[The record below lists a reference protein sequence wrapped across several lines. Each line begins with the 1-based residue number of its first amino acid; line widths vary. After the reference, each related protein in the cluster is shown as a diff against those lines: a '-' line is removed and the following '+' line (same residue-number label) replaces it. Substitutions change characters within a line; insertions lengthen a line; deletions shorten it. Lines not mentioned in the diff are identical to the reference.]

1 MTKSTKYVILFYK
14 NEYKIKEDIY
24 FLNKVLLKSF
34 IKYTNIKNHL
44 LIVS

>member
-24 FLNKVLLKSF
+24 ILASASVLYFMTHLRPKLK
-34 IKYTNIKNHL
+34 
-44 LIVS
+44 